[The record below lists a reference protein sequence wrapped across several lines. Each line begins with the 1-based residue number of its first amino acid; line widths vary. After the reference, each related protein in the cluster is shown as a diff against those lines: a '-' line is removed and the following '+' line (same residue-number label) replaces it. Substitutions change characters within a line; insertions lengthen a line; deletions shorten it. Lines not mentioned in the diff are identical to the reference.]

1 MISIRLI
8 YIQNSKKNK
17 SYQFE
22 DDLIKRLNHSIKF
35 DVKALNHKKKF
46 SSVEELIGY
55 EGNLISNELDHSRTT
70 ICFDKEGD
78 MLTSKKFS
86 EVIFNTSGQFN
97 FNIVCSEVLSDMFC

>member
-55 EGNLISNELDHSRTT
+55 EGNLISVSYTHLRAHET
-70 ICFDKEGD
+70 
-78 MLTSKKFS
+78 
-86 EVIFNTSGQFN
+86 
-97 FNIVCSEVLSDMFC
+97 